1 MKKIIAVHSYKGG
14 TGKTLMSTNLA
25 AIFAMEKRKVSL
37 FDMDFRAPS
46 LHAIFGVTK
55 RNTG

>member
-25 AIFAMEKRKVSL
+25 AIYAMNKHKVAL
-37 FDMDFRAPS
+37 FDMDFRAPN
-46 LHAIFGVTK
+46 LH
-55 RNTG
+55 NSS